1 MVGKYFGA
9 GYWRSKYGMQIFTRQ
24 ISRKRRLQ
32 RAISICM
39 ALGFQNFSVNYYVIC
54 TNSQCLIIVSRIFN
68 VCLKTILC
76 DYFTNIQ
83 KCNFFRLNKSPFANV
98 KHKN

>member
-32 RAISICM
+32 RATISICM
-39 ALGFQNFSVNYYVIC
+39 ALGFQNITVNYYVTC
-54 TNSQCLIIVSRIFN
+54 TNSQCLIIVSQIFN
-68 VCLKTILC
+68 VEDNFVWLFYKYTEMQ
-76 DYFTNIQ
+76 FFSSKQ
-83 KCNFFRLNKSPFANV
+83 KLVYKSRT
-98 KHKN
+98 